1 MVPALRLVKSYGMMS
16 LNFKFNTNKRMK
28 NPLCACA
35 TGTASERREKPAKV
49 GKPTAAAI
57 NNEWT
62 KEQNRKC
69 GKYSNYECLQ
79 KSNKLIISSLE
90 YLPHSNFQKR
100 IVSVET
106 ICGNTVIIK
115 KN

>member
-1 MVPALRLVKSYGMMS
+1 MIPAIHLVKSYGMMS
-16 LNFKFNTNKRMK
+16 LNFKFKTNKRIE

-69 GKYSNYECLQ
+69 DTDKRYQ
-79 KSNKLIISSLE
+79 PWRRFPKS
-90 YLPHSNFQKR
+90 R
-100 IVSVET
+100 VSESDF
-106 ICGNTVIIK
+106 IL
-115 KN
+115 